1 MTDTIMMQLLRLD
14 KTFII
19 IAHRLQISQIVDR
32 VVVLEKG
39 EIVEQGT
46 YTELKNDNSI
56 FNKLISINYEE
67 GIVNN
72 E

>member
-1 MTDTIMMQLLRLD
+1 MMQLLRLD

>member
-1 MTDTIMMQLLRLD
+1 MQLLRLD

>member
-1 MTDTIMMQLLRLD
+1 MMQLLRLD

-46 YTELKNDNSI
+46 YTELKNNNSI

>member
-1 MTDTIMMQLLRLD
+1 MQLLRLD

-56 FNKLISINYEE
+56 VNQLISIKSEE
-67 GIVNN
+67 RILKNDKQN
-72 E
+72 